1 MTVAG
6 PLVGAHCMAEPILP
20 YAIRQFGIDPLI
32 PIQVFGIDVSFT
44 ASAQAMVTTVVIIVA
59 YLLLA
64 VRRRQFQPGRLQTS
78 AEVLY
83 GFIARTVVRNGG
95 EDARPAIPL
104 LSTIFVFI
112 LFGTMIGLSPI
123 KFTFTSHLIVTMG
136 LALLVFVY
144 ANALAF
150 RSHGVG
156 MFRALIPE
164 GTPGSVL
171 PIIFTI
177 ELVSYV
183 FRPVTLG
190 VRLFANIVAGHIMV
204 KLFADGCVMILE
216 GMGLSGLPI
225 LVLPIAM
232 MCVLY
237 AFEFLIV
244 FIQAY
249 VFLVLSST
257 YVGEAIRGH

>member
-1 MTVAG
+1 
-6 PLVGAHCMAEPILP
+6 MAEPILP
-20 YAIRQFGIDPLI
+20 YAIRQFAIDPLI
-32 PIQVFGIDVSFT
+32 PIEVFGINISFT
-44 ASAQAMVTTVVIIVA
+44 ASAQAMVTTVIVIAA
-59 YLLLA
+59 YFLFA
-64 VRRRQFQPGRLQTS
+64 SRRREARPGRMQASVELLF
-78 AEVLY
+78 E
-83 GFIARTVVRNGG
+83 FIAGTVVKNGG
-95 EDARPAIPL
+95 EEAKPAVPL
-104 LSTIFVFI
+104 LATVFIFI

-144 ANALAF
+144 ANTLAF
-150 RSHGVG
+150 RIHGVG
-156 MFRALIPE
+156 MVKALIPE

-177 ELVSYV
+177 ELISYV

-190 VRLFANIVAGHIMV
+190 VRLFANILAGHIMV

-216 GMGLSGLPI
+216 GAGLAGLPI
-225 LVLPIAM
+225 LVLPIAL
-232 MCVLY
+232 MCILY

-257 YVGEAIRGH
+257 YVGEAVRGH

>member
-1 MTVAG
+1 
-6 PLVGAHCMAEPILP
+6 MAEPILP
-20 YAIRQFGIDPLI
+20 YAIRQFDIDPLI
-32 PIQVFGIDVSFT
+32 PMQVFGIDISFT
-44 ASAQAMVTTVVIIVA
+44 ASAQAMATTVVVAAA

-64 VRRRQFQPGRLQTS
+64 VHRRRVHPGRLQAS
-78 AEVLY
+78 AELLY
-83 GFIARTVVRNGG
+83 DFIAGTVVKNGG
-95 EDARPAIPL
+95 EEAKPAISL

-136 LALLVFVY
+136 LAMLVFVY
-144 ANALAF
+144 ANTMAF
-150 RSHGVG
+150 RAHGVG

-164 GTPGSVL
+164 GTPGPVL

-177 ELVSYV
+177 ELVSYL

-190 VRLFANIVAGHIMV
+190 IRLFANILAGHIMV

-216 GMGLSGLPI
+216 GLGSAGLPL
-225 LVLPIAM
+225 LVLPMAM
-232 MCVLY
+232 MCILY

>member
-1 MTVAG
+1 
-6 PLVGAHCMAEPILP
+6 MAEPILP

-32 PIQVFGIDVSFT
+32 PMQVFGIDISFT
-44 ASAQAMVTTVVIIVA
+44 ASAQAMLTTVLVVLA
-59 YLLLA
+59 YLLMA
-64 VRRRQFQPGRLQTS
+64 VRRRQFQPGRLQAS
-78 AEVLY
+78 AEILY
-83 GFIARTVVRNGG
+83 DFVAGTVIKNGG
-95 EDARPAIPL
+95 EEARPAIPL
-104 LSTIFVFI
+104 LITVFVFI

-123 KFTFTSHLIVTMG
+123 KFTFTSHLIVTIG

-144 ANALAF
+144 ANIMAF
-150 RSHGVG
+150 RSHGAG
-156 MFRALIPE
+156 MLRALIPE

-177 ELVSYV
+177 ELVSYF
-183 FRPVTLG
+183 FRPITLG

-216 GMGLSGLPI
+216 AAGLAGLPI
-225 LVLPIAM
+225 LVLPIVM

-249 VFLVLSST
+249 VFLVLGST
-257 YVGEAIRGH
+257 YVGEAVRGH